1 MAYTTLNVEKME
13 LEFSQFFESAHWL
26 IYVTFPVM
34 AALIGW
40 GTNWL
45 AIQMTFYPLTHKG
58 FTPLLGWQGVIPRKS
73 EKMASVV
80 VDRTITRFG
89 NMDDVFQ
96 KLEPEKITE
105 QIITQIEPRIEEYI
119 DEIMYERQAVL
130 WDNLPVTI
138 KRKVYQW
145 AHSQIPR
152 RIEGLVAEFGAELG
166 SLIDIKELFVE
177 ELKEHPE
184 LMVRIFQEVGSSE
197 FKFIVKSGLFFGFLF
212 GCIQIPVWLK
222 YGEIWMLPVFGFL
235 VGFATNWLALNV
247 IFRPLYP
254 RTFLG
259 RTFQGLFLRRQNEVS
274 DVWSRLVA
282 EELITVER
290 AANAMVFGRYAA
302 RTRAIIQKHIRPVLD
317 QAGIL
322 KLVAQLTVGASGYVD
337 LKRALHDKAIEVS
350 VEPFHDESFNKSR
363 SGVVAE
369 AMSERMKALSPPE
382 FQDVLR
388 PAFQEEELQLMLIGG
403 VLGAVT
409 GVVQWLFI
417 FS

>member
-1 MAYTTLNVEKME
+1 ME
-13 LEFSQFFESAHWL
+13 QQISQIFEGAHWVAYACL
-26 IYVTFPVM
+26 PVM

-40 GTNWL
+40 LTNWL
-45 AIQMTFYPLTHKG
+45 AIQMTFYPLAFKG

-105 QIITQIEPRIEEYI
+105 QIISQIEPRIEEYI

-130 WDNLPVTI
+130 WDNLPYTI
-138 KRKVYQW
+138 KKKVYQW

-152 RIEGLVAEFGAELG
+152 RIEGLVAEFGSELG

-177 ELKEHPE
+177 ELKDHPE
-184 LMVRIFQEVGSSE
+184 LMVRIFQEVGATE
-197 FKFIVKSGLFFGFLF
+197 FSFIVKSGLLFGFLF
-212 GCIQIPVWLK
+212 GLLQVPIWLQ
-222 YGEIWMLPVFGFL
+222 YGALWMLPVFGFA

-254 RTFLG
+254 RSFLG
-259 RTFQGLFLRRQNEVS
+259 MKFQGLFLKRQNEVS
-274 DVWSRLVA
+274 DVWSRLIA

-290 AANAMVFGRYAA
+290 AANAMVFGRYAG

-337 LKRALHDKAIEVS
+337 LKRALNDKAVEVC
-350 VEPFHDESFNKSR
+350 VDPFHDESFNKSR

-369 AMSERMKALSPPE
+369 AMSERMKALSPSE

-403 VLGAVT
+403 VLGAIT
-409 GVVQWLFI
+409 GVIQWVFI

>member
-1 MAYTTLNVEKME
+1 ME
-13 LEFSQFFESAHWL
+13 PQFSQIFENVHWV
-26 IYVTFPVM
+26 IYASLPII

-45 AIQMTFYPLTHKG
+45 AIQMTFYPLTYKG
-58 FTPLLGWQGVIPRKS
+58 VTPFLGWQGVIPRKA

-80 VDRTITRFG
+80 VDRTIIRFG

-96 KLEPEKITE
+96 KLEPEKITA
-105 QIITQIEPRIEEYI
+105 QIISQIKPRIEEYI

-130 WDNLPVTI
+130 WDNLPVTV
-138 KRKVYQW
+138 KKKVYKW

-152 RIEGLVAEFGAELG
+152 RIEGLVAEFGAELS

-184 LMVRIFQEVGSSE
+184 LMVRIFQEVGDRE
-197 FKFIVKSGLFFGFLF
+197 FSFIVKSGLFFGFMF
-212 GCIQIPVWLK
+212 GCLQVPLWLQ
-222 YGEIWMLPVFGFL
+222 YGEVWMLPAFGFV

-254 RTFLG
+254 RSILG
-259 RTFQGLFLRRQNEVS
+259 ITFQGLFLRRQNEVS
-274 DVWSRLVA
+274 DVWSRIIA

-290 AANAMVFGRYAA
+290 AANVMVFGRYAG
-302 RTRAIIQKHIRPVLD
+302 RTRAIIQKHIRPALD

-350 VEPFHDESFNKSR
+350 VDPFHDESFNKSR

-403 VLGAVT
+403 VLG
-409 GVVQWLFI
+409 GVAGLVQWLFI

>member
-1 MAYTTLNVEKME
+1 ME
-13 LEFSQFFESAHWL
+13 LQFSQLFEDVHWVAYACL
-26 IYVTFPVM
+26 PVM

-45 AIQMTFYPLTHKG
+45 AIQMTFYPFKYRG
-58 FTPLLGWQGVIPRKS
+58 VAPLLGWQGVIPKKA
-73 EKMASVV
+73 EKMASIV
-80 VDRTITRFG
+80 VDRTISRFG
-89 NMDDVFQ
+89 NMDDIFK
-96 KLEPEKITE
+96 KLEPEKITA
-105 QIITQIEPRIEEYI
+105 QIISQIEPRIEEYI

-130 WDNLPVTI
+130 WDNLPITI
-138 KRKVYQW
+138 KKKVYDW

-152 RIEGLVAEFGAELG
+152 RIEGLVAEFGLELS

-177 ELKEHPE
+177 ELKENPE
-184 LMVRIFQEVGSSE
+184 LMVRIFQEVGANE
-197 FKFIVKSGLFFGFLF
+197 FNFIVKSGLLFGFMF
-212 GCIQIPVWLK
+212 GCLQVPLWLQH
-222 YGEIWMLPVFGFL
+222 GEFWMLPTFGFV

-254 RTFLG
+254 RSFLG
-259 RTFQGLFLRRQNEVS
+259 MTFQGLFLRRQNEVA
-274 DVWSRLVA
+274 DVWSRLIA

-290 AANAMVFGRYAA
+290 AANAMVFGRHAR

-322 KLVAQLTVGASGYVD
+322 KLVAQLTVGASGYVE
-337 LKRALHDKAIEVS
+337 LKRALNEKAIEVS
-350 VEPFHDESFNKSR
+350 VKPFHDESFNNNR

-369 AMSERMKALSPPE
+369 AMSERMKALSPSE

-403 VLGAVT
+403 VLGAVAAAT
-409 GVVQWLFI
+409 QWLFI